1 MVNNRGTPLFSPNKT
16 KYFVLRWFDEVC
28 SEYNEVNQEAET

>member
-1 MVNNRGTPLFSPNKT
+1 MANRT

-28 SEYNEVNQEAET
+28 SEYNEVNEEAVSKRREKEC